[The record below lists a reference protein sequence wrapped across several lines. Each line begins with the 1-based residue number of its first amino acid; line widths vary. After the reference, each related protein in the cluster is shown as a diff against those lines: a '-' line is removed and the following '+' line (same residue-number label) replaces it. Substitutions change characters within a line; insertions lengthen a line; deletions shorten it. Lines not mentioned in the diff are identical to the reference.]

1 MNGYPQKY
9 RKELAMS
16 IKEAINE
23 KLKIAM
29 KEHDEATKLTLRMAM
44 AAIKFAEKENKAD
57 LSDDEA
63 LTLIQREVKIRN
75 EQIADAEKSG
85 RTESIQPLKTEIDL
99 LESFLPKQLSE
110 EELIKIID
118 EAAVEIGVSTPKEMG
133 ALMKAVLPKVKGIAA
148 NNLVSAAVK
157 KYLESK

>member
-1 MNGYPQKY
+1 
-9 RKELAMS
+9 MS

-44 AAIKFAEKENKAD
+44 AAIKFAEKENKTD

-110 EELIKIID
+110 EELMKIID
-118 EAAVEIGVSTPKEMG
+118 ETAVEIGVSAPKEMG
-133 ALMKAVLPKVKGIAA
+133 TLMKAVLPKVKGIAA

>member
-1 MNGYPQKY
+1 
-9 RKELAMS
+9 MS

-44 AAIKFAEKENKAD
+44 AAIKFAEKENKTD

-63 LTLIQREVKIRN
+63 LTLIQREVKIRY

-110 EELIKIID
+110 EELMKIID
-118 EAAVEIGVSTPKEMG
+118 ETAVGIGVSAPKEMG

-157 KYLESK
+157 KYLDST

>member
-1 MNGYPQKY
+1 
-9 RKELAMS
+9 MS

-44 AAIKFAEKENKAD
+44 AAIKFAEKENKTD

-110 EELIKIID
+110 EELMKIID
-118 EAAVEIGVSTPKEMG
+118 ETAVEIGVSAPKEMG

>member
-1 MNGYPQKY
+1 
-9 RKELAMS
+9 MS

-44 AAIKFAEKENKAD
+44 AAIKFAEKENKTD

-110 EELIKIID
+110 DELMKIID
-118 EAAVEIGVSTPKEMG
+118 ETAVEIGVSVPKEMG
-133 ALMKAVLPKVKGIAA
+133 TLMKAVLPKVKGIAA

>member
-1 MNGYPQKY
+1 
-9 RKELAMS
+9 MS

-44 AAIKFAEKENKAD
+44 AAIKFAEKENKTD

-110 EELIKIID
+110 EELMKIID
-118 EAAVEIGVSTPKEMG
+118 ETAVEIGVSAPKEMG
-133 ALMKAVLPKVKGIAA
+133 ALTKAVLPKVKGVAA